1 MAATAPAP
9 YQDSRWQA
17 DSAIEAAAAVR
28 VELGAEEVAGAN
40 GEPALTEGDPP
51 ELENNEQQ
59 LLDDQILGP
68 LRREVELLEQ
78 QVQQQ
83 EAGVARRRRQEAE
96 EELERQR
103 AGGCA

>member
-40 GEPALTEGDPP
+40 GEPAAHPAG
-51 ELENNEQQ
+51 NEKM
-59 LLDDQILGP
+59 
-68 LRREVELLEQ
+68 
-78 QVQQQ
+78 
-83 EAGVARRRRQEAE
+83 ASA
-96 EELERQR
+96 
-103 AGGCA
+103 